1 VGNSCILWK
10 DDKSGDFISSTK
22 KVGAL
27 RLWNVA
33 QKAPK

>member
-1 VGNSCILWK
+1 MGMSGLCWK
-10 DDKSGDFISSTK
+10 EDRSGDFISYSK

-33 QKAPK
+33 HREPK